1 MKGLAAFVMRG
12 RFQALLVTV
21 ASSGSLLFCWIGA
34 AVVALVTLR
43 KGPGPGA
50 WLLLWGLLPAGAL
63 AYMVGDSGPLALLV
77 GTALL
82 AGVLRV
88 TVNLPLAVLASVAV
102 GALTGLGVMALGGAY
117 LEQVVDYF
125 GEFLA
130 GLEQQ
135 LSQGGQQVVLTRPDA
150 TQVAGMMGAGSAMT
164 AVLCLLLGRY
174 WQAALYNPGGFGS
187 EFRALYYPPAVSM
200 VLALLAIGLSSLGA
214 SYRTWALICL
224 IPLSFAGIALVH
236 ARVAYRG
243 QGVGWLVGFYVAWLF
258 FDPVKL
264 LVLFAAIAD
273 SWMNFRQ
280 RWSAKQGTGIAR
292 REEDRRDDDR
302 RDGDGE

>member
-12 RFQALLVTV
+12 RFQALLVTI
-21 ASSGSLLFCWIGA
+21 ASSGSMLFCWVGA

-43 KGPGPGA
+43 KGLGPGA
-50 WLLLWGLLPAGAL
+50 WLLMWGLLPAGAL
-63 AYMVGDSGPLALLV
+63 AYIAGDSGPLALLL

-82 AGVLRV
+82 AGVLRT
-88 TVNLPLAVLASVAV
+88 TVSLPMAVLTSVVV
-102 GALTGLGVMALGGAY
+102 GGLTGLGVMAFAGAY
-117 LEQVVDYF
+117 LDQVVNYF

-130 GLEQQ
+130 RLEQQ
-135 LSQGGQQVVLTRPDA
+135 LSQGGNKVVLARPSP

-164 AVLCLLLGRY
+164 AVMCLLLGRY

-187 EFRALYYPPAVSM
+187 EFKALYYPPAVAS
-200 VLALLAIGLSSLGA
+200 VLALVSIALASLGTD
-214 SYRTWALICL
+214 YRTWALICL
-224 IPLSFAGIALVH
+224 IPLSFAGLALVH
-236 ARVAYRG
+236 ARVAHRG
-243 QGVGWLVGFYVAWLF
+243 QGVGWLVGFYLVWLF

-280 RWSAKQGTGIAR
+280 KWAADKGTDIAR
-292 REEDRRDDDR
+292 RDEAGRDDED
-302 RDGDGE
+302 E